1 MSRDS
6 VKLYYALS
14 VLFPKEQ
21 MESPAFLASLDSET
35 LKKAFRTKVMQ
46 CHPDLI
52 HNLPESFRRGRHERF
67 IRSHQAYEFL
77 NVCLE
82 TAREKGENIPWPQ
95 FKKKITSDVAK
106 QRVPQRKLIFAVGG
120 AKGGIGKT
128 IISANLSAGLA
139 SLGKRVIAVDLD
151 LGGAN
156 LHLHLGVKFPP
167 LTLQHYFKEGKQLN
181 ELCLDTAVK
190 NLRIIAGDSSNLG
203 MANILTAQKKKLIK
217 DLQDLPADYVVIDL
231 GGDTS
236 YNVVDFFLAADERIA
251 VTSPEPSSVL
261 DVYNFIKVSLL
272 RYLNKTIFD
281 TMRPDEAR
289 RFQGH
294 INELKGLVFEAT
306 ASSGNR
312 RIKHIDEL
320 LSHARERDADW
331 GLFMQEKMDKFC
343 PYLVVNMT
351 EAGANG
357 NISTRIAEIARQNL
371 SINILTLPSISFDQ
385 EVKKVV
391 HYLVPVLLERPKSQ
405 ASRCVFNIL
414 RTILKR
420 HIGDSGLGQL
430 LENATDEKIAPA
442 FFQFIKGETGATFGS
457 KQKKVDQ
464 VYAGWR

>member
-1 MSRDS
+1 MSKDM
-6 VKLYYALS
+6 VKVYYALS

-21 MESPAFLASLDSET
+21 FESLAFLESLDPET
-35 LKKAFRTKVMQ
+35 LKKAFRAKVMR

-52 HNLPESFRRGRHERF
+52 HNLPESFRRSRHERF
-67 IRSHQAYEFL
+67 IRIQQAYEFL
-77 NVCLE
+77 NGYLE

-95 FKKKITSDVAK
+95 FKKKITPDVAK
-106 QRVPQRKLIFAVGG
+106 QQAPQRKLIFAVGG

-128 IISANLSAGLA
+128 ILSANISAGLA

-167 LTLQHYFKEGKQLN
+167 LTLHHYFKDGKPLN

-190 NLRIIAGDSSNLG
+190 NLKIIAGDSSNLG

-217 DLQDLPADYVVIDL
+217 DLQELSADYVVIDL

-251 VTSPEPSSVL
+251 VTAPEPSSVL

-281 TMRPDEAR
+281 TMKPDEAR
-289 RFQGH
+289 MFQGR

-306 ASSGNR
+306 SSAGNR
-312 RIKHIDEL
+312 RVKRIDEL
-320 LSHARERDADW
+320 LSHARERNADL
-331 GLFMQEKMDKFC
+331 GLFLQEKMDNFC
-343 PYLVVNMT
+343 PYLVVNMA
-351 EAGANG
+351 EAGANN

-385 EVKKVV
+385 EVKKVL

-414 RTILKR
+414 RTILQR

-442 FFQFIKGETGATFGS
+442 FFQFIKGETGTTFGS
-457 KQKKVDQ
+457 KQRKVNQ

>member
-21 MESPAFLASLDSET
+21 LESPAFLASLDTET

-52 HNLPESFRRGRHERF
+52 HNLPESFRRNRHERF
-67 IRSHQAYEFL
+67 IRIQQAHEFL
-77 NVCLE
+77 NGYLE
-82 TAREKGENIPWPQ
+82 TARERGEDIPWPQ
-95 FKKKITSDVAK
+95 FKRKVTSDVAE
-106 QRVPQRKLIFAVGG
+106 QCAPQRKLIFAVGG

-128 IISANLSAGLA
+128 IVSANLSAGLA

-167 LTLQHYFKEGKQLN
+167 LTLQHYFKGGKPLN

-217 DLQDLPADYVVIDL
+217 DLQCLPADYVVIDL

-236 YNVVDFFLAADERIA
+236 YNMVDFFLAADERIA

-272 RYLNKTIFD
+272 RYLNKNIFD
-281 TMRPDEAR
+281 ILRPEEAR
-289 RFQGH
+289 KLQGR
-294 INELKGLVFEAT
+294 INEFKGLIFET
-306 ASSGNR
+306 TTSSDHR
-312 RIKHIDEL
+312 RIKRIDEL
-320 LSHARERDADW
+320 LALVREKNTDW
-331 GLFMQEKMDKFC
+331 GLFLQEKMDEFC
-343 PYLVVNMT
+343 PYLVVNMI
-351 EAGANG
+351 EAGADG

-371 SINILTLPSISFDQ
+371 SINILPLPGISFDR
-385 EVKKVV
+385 EVKNVV

-414 RTILKR
+414 RTILQR
-420 HIGDSGLGQL
+420 HIGDRGLCQL
-430 LENATDEKIAPA
+430 LENATEEKIAPA
-442 FFQFIKGETGATFGS
+442 FFQFIKGETGATFGN
-457 KQKKVDQ
+457 KQKKVDH

>member
-21 MESPAFLASLDSET
+21 LESPAFLASLDPET

-52 HNLPESFRRGRHERF
+52 HNLPESFRRSRHERF
-67 IRSHQAYEFL
+67 IRIQQAYEFL

-82 TAREKGENIPWPQ
+82 TARERGESILWPQ
-95 FKKKITSDVAK
+95 FKKKATSDIAR
-106 QRVPQRKLIFAVGG
+106 QHAPQRKLIFAVGG

-128 IISANLSAGLA
+128 ILSANLSAGLA
-139 SLGKRVIAVDLD
+139 SLGKRVIALDLD

-167 LTLQHYFKEGKQLN
+167 LTLQHYFKDGKPLN

-190 NLRIIAGDSSNLG
+190 NLRIIAGDSSSLG

-217 DLQDLPADYVVIDL
+217 DLQALPADYVVIDL

-236 YNVVDFFLAADERIA
+236 YNVVDFFLAADEQIA

-272 RYLNKTIFD
+272 RYLNKNIFD
-281 TMRPDEAR
+281 TMKPDEAR
-289 RFQGH
+289 MFQGH
-294 INELKGLVFEAT
+294 INGLKGLVFEAT
-306 ASSGNR
+306 SSSGNR
-312 RIKHIDEL
+312 RIKRIDEL
-320 LSHARERDADW
+320 LSYVRERNADW
-331 GLFMQEKMDKFC
+331 GLFLQERMDKFC

-351 EAGANG
+351 EAGAND

-371 SINILTLPSISFDQ
+371 SINILTLPSISFDR
-385 EVKKVV
+385 EVKNIV

-405 ASRCVFNIL
+405 AARCVFNIL
-414 RTILKR
+414 RTILQR
-420 HIGDSGLGQL
+420 HVGDSGLCQL

-442 FFQFIKGETGATFGS
+442 FLQVIKGETGTTFGS
-457 KQKKVDQ
+457 KERKVDGI
-464 VYAGWR
+464 YARGS